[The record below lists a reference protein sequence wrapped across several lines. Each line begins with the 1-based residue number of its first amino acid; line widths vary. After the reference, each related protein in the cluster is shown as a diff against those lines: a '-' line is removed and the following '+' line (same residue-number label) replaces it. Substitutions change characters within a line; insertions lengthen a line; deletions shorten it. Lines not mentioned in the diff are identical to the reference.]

1 MYCSILH
8 RITTNNSASTTE
20 IESNQKT
27 NCIAFGDSSGYLEII
42 DINKLENKS
51 ESLSQLKEDSFVQQR
66 RTTFQ
71 VLAFHKMP
79 INKLMWNP
87 IYEKIVTVDG
97 NNSLVVWNKNENDLY
112 NSQMVNNRGVSK
124 IVDVRWSKSGRQI
137 SFLYEDGHIYSGTVD
152 GKNTWFNNFEEETNF
167 IEYSPNDDKI
177 LISKKKEKIFVL
189 ASSGKQIGEITLFES
204 IKNFEI
210 ANIVWWGKNNEEKV
224 EGEGLRKKHLMI
236 AFKNGIIILVDDETD
251 ENPVVIKTELKK
263 ITKTQWE
270 VDGLC
275 LAVLGELVD
284 NDEIKEEDEDD
295 KDSKNNEKENN
306 KKEEEKE
313 QEENKEQEINTKI
326 EKDEKSKKSKSVS
339 QRSSMTDNNKSKSGM
354 IEINNNNNIEK
365 SGMIENNSNERSG
378 MIENKSSEKSRL
390 IENNNIE
397 KSGMIENNN
406 NLEKTGVN
414 DSKKEKSKTIEN
426 NSINYLN
433 NTNMNINSKNRSII
447 LFYNVQ
453 GELLKRFV
461 CPCQVNSFSW
471 GHSST
476 IALAADKYIYIALAK
491 FKHKWTYLNDTIVF
505 AYLISDQKYNIIF
518 LNTSNDT
525 KQCKLVYNLINVISS
540 EFYCAIIQE
549 AKDKREYSFMITNNF
564 CNVLDTK
571 FVPIKPI
578 FYDMNNQF
586 IVISDN
592 DYVYVLQYR
601 GYFKPQKK
609 GNKKDKS
616 DKNVDLTNIKNTK
629 YNIPMGKLDPKNMN
643 EFVFFVESELNPD
656 IEYNYKSFVKN
667 KKTKSPII
675 NLSLSGI
682 YLFIAKSNG
691 IINKYNLYTM
701 FLERK
706 FKIDETIKTF
716 GLSPSNKYLW
726 CINTNDYL
734 SIYNIENEKPEKLNY
749 YQKEVWD
756 IKWSEKNEEDER
768 EDSLDFVILQKNRL
782 YFINNLQVEGE
793 MIKCTDYLGKYSN
806 NEITTVKIEKLNN
819 DRNNDFFDGKSY
831 LKKYQ
836 NKVLKEFNELLENSQ
851 NTDLKPA
858 LEYASKNPCNNF
870 YSKITKKALE
880 KLDFDSAQTAMLQT
894 GDFEGLQFLKKVKN
908 IEDDELKKA
917 EILEFNNNY
926 DEASNKYNK
935 MGRSDLNLAMNI
947 KLGKWDKVTDMM
959 SKNDE
964 KDENLKIAYNNYA
977 DELYEKKD
985 YDKAEDYYKKSGNVH
1000 GLINTYFAKEE
1011 YTKAAEMID
1020 VIPKE
1025 DEFLEEMGDKFRG
1038 MGMCKEAVMAY
1049 TKRGNLKKAME
1060 TYIENNKWSEAVELS
1075 RENDFYNMEQLT
1087 NKFGAEFIK
1096 NGRKLDLVELFNKAN
1111 MKLKVNKYLI
1121 EIACDMWKLRAK
1133 PLIIKKIYVLAA
1145 LELENYKNRIS
1156 DSQID
1161 NDEHQ
1166 DNIDEIKSKEKED
1179 EKNNDENPNKKKTN
1193 NNYSTKEID
1202 KILFNSWRGAEAFH
1216 YYMLCQFQLYNRKF
1230 KEACK
1235 TSIRLTL
1242 YEKELGSE
1250 EVYRLI
1256 ALCSY
1261 LNKSF
1266 AICSNALCTL
1276 EKLNAVN
1283 KFRQDKYEKLAKS
1296 IFVQY
1301 EPKNVDEKFFKCP
1314 NNECKQAVSEYD
1326 IYCKNCGMNFS
1337 GCVLTGASILDHHY
1351 FKCKQCHHRTKKSE
1365 VKKSTIGNCPLCH
1378 CTLNRK

>member
-42 DINKLENKS
+42 DINKMENKS
-51 ESLSQLKEDSFVQQR
+51 GSIPQSKEDSFVQQR

-71 VLAFHKMP
+71 VLAFHKTP

-87 IYEKIVTVDG
+87 TYEKIVTVDDS
-97 NNSLVVWNKNENDLY
+97 NSLVVWNKNDNDLY

-152 GKNTWFNNFEEETNF
+152 GKNTWFNNFEEETSF

-210 ANIVWWGKNNEEKV
+210 ANISWWGKNTENI
-224 EGEGLRKKHLMI
+224 EGDCLRRKHLMI

-275 LAVLGELVD
+275 LAVLGENVD

-295 KDSKNNEKENN
+295 KDSKVND
-306 KKEEEKE
+306 KEEKKDEEK
-313 QEENKEQEINTKI
+313 EINTK
-326 EKDEKSKKSKSVS
+326 EEKSKKSKTISK
-339 QRSSMTDNNKSKSGM
+339 RSSMNENNNINNISKSGM
-354 IEINNNNNIEK
+354 
-365 SGMIENNSNERSG
+365 
-378 MIENKSSEKSRL
+378 

-397 KSGMIENNN
+397 KSGMIENN
-406 NLEKTGVN
+406 
-414 DSKKEKSKTIEN
+414 SIEKSGMIENNSNNIEKKDITIEN
-426 NSINYLN
+426 NKKEKTGMLENNNINNNLN
-433 NTNMNINSKNRSII
+433 ITNLNINSKNKSLI

-471 GHSST
+471 GNSST
-476 IALAADKYIYIALAK
+476 LALAADKYIYIAFAK

-518 LNTSNDT
+518 LNTLNDT

-549 AKDKREYSFMITNNF
+549 AKEKKEYSFMITNNF

-571 FVPIKPI
+571 LVPIKPI
-578 FYDMNNQF
+578 LYDMNNQF
-586 IVISDN
+586 IVISDT

-601 GYFKPQKK
+601 GYYKPPKK
-609 GNKKDKS
+609 GNKKDKD
-616 DKNVDLTNIKNTK
+616 DKNTDIINVTNIK
-629 YNIPMGKLDPKNMN
+629 YNVPMGKLDAKYMN
-643 EFVFFVESELNPD
+643 EFCFFIESELNPD
-656 IEYNYKSFVKN
+656 IEYDYKSFVKT
-667 KKTKSPII
+667 KKTKNPII
-675 NLSLSGI
+675 YISLSNI
-682 YLFIAKSNG
+682 YLYIAKSNG
-691 IINKYNLYTM
+691 IINRYNLYTM
-701 FLERK
+701 LLERK
-706 FKIDETIKTF
+706 FKLDETIKSF
-716 GLSPSNKYLW
+716 GLSPFDKYLW
-726 CINTNDYL
+726 CINNNDYL
-734 SIYNIENEKPEKLNY
+734 SVYNIENEKPEKLNY

-756 IKWSEKNEEDER
+756 IKWAEKNDENDR
-768 EDSLDFVILQKNRL
+768 EDTLDFVILQKNRL

-793 MIKCTDYLGKYSN
+793 MMKCTDYLAKYIN
-806 NEITTVKIEKLNN
+806 NEVTTVKIEKLNN
-819 DRNNDFFDGKSY
+819 DRNNDFFEGKNY
-831 LKKYQ
+831 LKVYQ

-851 NTDLKPA
+851 ITDLKPA
-858 LEYASKNPCNNF
+858 LEYASKKPCNTF

-894 GDFEGLQFLKKVKN
+894 GDFEGLQFLKKIKN

-926 DEASNKYNK
+926 DEASNKYNN

-977 DELYEKKD
+977 DELYEKKE
-985 YDKAEDYYKKSGNVH
+985 YDKAEDYYKKSGNIH
-1000 GLINTYFAKEE
+1000 GLINTYFAKED
-1011 YTKAAEMID
+1011 YNKAAELIEQL
-1020 VIPKE
+1020 PKD
-1025 DEFLEEMGDKFRG
+1025 DEFLEEIGDKFKG
-1038 MGMCKEAVMAY
+1038 LGMCKEAVMAY
-1049 TKRGNLKKAME
+1049 SKKGNLKKAME
-1060 TYIENNKWSEAVELS
+1060 TYIENNKWSEAIELS

-1087 NKFGAEFIK
+1087 NKFGSEFIK

-1161 NDEHQ
+1161 NDEHI
-1166 DNIDEIKSKEKED
+1166 DNIEESKSREKEINSD
-1179 EKNNDENPNKKKTN
+1179 INLDKKKINT
-1193 NNYSTKEID
+1193 NYSSKEID

-1216 YYMLCQFQLYNRKF
+1216 YYMLCQNQLYNKKF

-1250 EVYRLI
+1250 IVYRLI

-1266 AICSNALCTL
+1266 AICSEALCTL
-1276 EKLNAVN
+1276 EKLNSIN
-1283 KFRQDKYEKLAKS
+1283 KFRQDKYETLAQS
-1296 IFVQY
+1296 IFVQF

-1337 GCVLTGASILDHHY
+1337 GCVLTGASIFDHHY

-1378 CTLNRK
+1378 CSLNRK

>member
-42 DINKLENKS
+42 DINKMENKS
-51 ESLSQLKEDSFVQQR
+51 GSIPQSKEDSFVQQR

-87 IYEKIVTVDG
+87 TYEKIVTVDDS
-97 NNSLVVWNKNENDLY
+97 NSLVVWNKNDNDLY

-152 GKNTWFNNFEEETNF
+152 GKNTWFNNFEEETSF

-210 ANIVWWGKNNEEKV
+210 ANISWWGKNTENI
-224 EGEGLRKKHLMI
+224 EGDCLRRKHLMI

-275 LAVLGELVD
+275 LAVLGENVD

-295 KDSKNNEKENN
+295 KDSKVND
-306 KKEEEKE
+306 KEEKKDEEK
-313 QEENKEQEINTKI
+313 EINTK
-326 EKDEKSKKSKSVS
+326 EEKSKKSKTISK
-339 QRSSMTDNNKSKSGM
+339 RSSMNENNNINNISKSGM
-354 IEINNNNNIEK
+354 
-365 SGMIENNSNERSG
+365 
-378 MIENKSSEKSRL
+378 

-397 KSGMIENNN
+397 KSGMIENN
-406 NLEKTGVN
+406 
-414 DSKKEKSKTIEN
+414 SIEKSGMIENNSNNIEKKDITIEN
-426 NSINYLN
+426 NKKEKTGMLENNNINNNLN
-433 NTNMNINSKNRSII
+433 ITNLNINSKNKSLI

-471 GHSST
+471 GNSST
-476 IALAADKYIYIALAK
+476 LALAADKYIYIAFAK

-518 LNTSNDT
+518 LNTLNDT

-549 AKDKREYSFMITNNF
+549 AKEKKEYSFMITNNF

-571 FVPIKPI
+571 LVPIKPI
-578 FYDMNNQF
+578 LYDMNNQF
-586 IVISDN
+586 IVISDT

-601 GYFKPQKK
+601 GYYKPPKK
-609 GNKKDKS
+609 GNKKDKD
-616 DKNVDLTNIKNTK
+616 DKNTDIINVTNIK
-629 YNIPMGKLDPKNMN
+629 YNVPMGKLDAKYMN
-643 EFVFFVESELNPD
+643 EFCFFIESELNPD
-656 IEYNYKSFVKN
+656 IEYDYKSFVKT
-667 KKTKSPII
+667 KKTKNPII
-675 NLSLSGI
+675 YISLSNI
-682 YLFIAKSNG
+682 YLYIAKSNG
-691 IINKYNLYTM
+691 IINRYNLYTM
-701 FLERK
+701 LLERK
-706 FKIDETIKTF
+706 FKLDETIKSF
-716 GLSPSNKYLW
+716 GLSPFDKYLW
-726 CINTNDYL
+726 CINNNDYL
-734 SIYNIENEKPEKLNY
+734 SVYNIENEKPEKLNY

-756 IKWSEKNEEDER
+756 IKWAEKNDENDR
-768 EDSLDFVILQKNRL
+768 EDTLDFVILQKNRL

-793 MIKCTDYLGKYSN
+793 MMKCTDYLAKYIN
-806 NEITTVKIEKLNN
+806 NEVTTVKIEKLNN
-819 DRNNDFFDGKSY
+819 DRNNDFFEGKNY
-831 LKKYQ
+831 LKVYQ

-851 NTDLKPA
+851 ITDLKPA
-858 LEYASKNPCNNF
+858 LEYASKKPCNTF

-894 GDFEGLQFLKKVKN
+894 GDFEGLQFLKKIKN

-926 DEASNKYNK
+926 DEASNKYNN

-977 DELYEKKD
+977 DELYEKKE
-985 YDKAEDYYKKSGNVH
+985 YDKAEDYYKKSGNIH
-1000 GLINTYFAKEE
+1000 GLINTYFAKED
-1011 YTKAAEMID
+1011 YNKAAELIEQL
-1020 VIPKE
+1020 PKD
-1025 DEFLEEMGDKFRG
+1025 DEFLEEIGDKFKG
-1038 MGMCKEAVMAY
+1038 LGMCKEAVMAY
-1049 TKRGNLKKAME
+1049 SKKGNLKKAME
-1060 TYIENNKWSEAVELS
+1060 TYIENNKWSEAIELS

-1087 NKFGAEFIK
+1087 NKFGSEFIK

-1161 NDEHQ
+1161 NDEHI
-1166 DNIDEIKSKEKED
+1166 DNIEESKSREKEINSD
-1179 EKNNDENPNKKKTN
+1179 INLDKKKIN
-1193 NNYSTKEID
+1193 NNYSSKEID

-1216 YYMLCQFQLYNRKF
+1216 YYMLCQNQLYNKKF

-1250 EVYRLI
+1250 IVYRLI

-1266 AICSNALCTL
+1266 AICSEALCTL
-1276 EKLNAVN
+1276 EKLNSIN
-1283 KFRQDKYEKLAKS
+1283 KFRQDKYETLAKS
-1296 IFVQY
+1296 IFVQF

-1314 NNECKQAVSEYD
+1314 NNECKKAVSEYD
-1326 IYCKNCGMNFS
+1326 IYCRNCGMNFS
-1337 GCVLTGASILDHHY
+1337 GCVLTGASIFDHHY

-1378 CTLNRK
+1378 CSLNRK

>member
-42 DINKLENKS
+42 DINKMENKS
-51 ESLSQLKEDSFVQQR
+51 GSIPQSKEDSFVQQR

-87 IYEKIVTVDG
+87 TYEKIVTVDDS
-97 NNSLVVWNKNENDLY
+97 NSLVVWNKNDNDLY

-152 GKNTWFNNFEEETNF
+152 GKNTWFNNFEEETSF

-210 ANIVWWGKNNEEKV
+210 ANISWWGKNTENI
-224 EGEGLRKKHLMI
+224 EGDCLRRKHLMI

-275 LAVLGELVD
+275 LAVLGENVD

-295 KDSKNNEKENN
+295 KDSKVND
-306 KKEEEKE
+306 KEEKKDEEK
-313 QEENKEQEINTKI
+313 EINTK
-326 EKDEKSKKSKSVS
+326 EEKSKKSKTISK
-339 QRSSMTDNNKSKSGM
+339 RSSMNENNNINNISKSGM
-354 IEINNNNNIEK
+354 
-365 SGMIENNSNERSG
+365 
-378 MIENKSSEKSRL
+378 

-397 KSGMIENNN
+397 KSGMIENN
-406 NLEKTGVN
+406 
-414 DSKKEKSKTIEN
+414 SIEKSGMIEN
-426 NSINYLN
+426 NSNNIEKKDIAIENNKKEKTGMLENNNINNNLN
-433 NTNMNINSKNRSII
+433 ITNLNINSKNKSLI

-471 GHSST
+471 GNSST
-476 IALAADKYIYIALAK
+476 LALAADKYIYIAFAK

-518 LNTSNDT
+518 LNTLNDT

-549 AKDKREYSFMITNNF
+549 AKEKKEYSFMITNNF

-571 FVPIKPI
+571 LVPIKPI
-578 FYDMNNQF
+578 LYDMNNQF
-586 IVISDN
+586 IVISDT

-601 GYFKPQKK
+601 GYYKPPKK
-609 GNKKDKS
+609 GNKKDKD
-616 DKNVDLTNIKNTK
+616 DKNTDIINLTNIK
-629 YNIPMGKLDPKNMN
+629 YNVPMGKLDAKYMN
-643 EFVFFVESELNPD
+643 EFCFFIESELNPD
-656 IEYNYKSFVKN
+656 IEYDYKSFVKT
-667 KKTKSPII
+667 KKTKNPII
-675 NLSLSGI
+675 YISLSNI
-682 YLFIAKSNG
+682 YLYIAKSNG
-691 IINKYNLYTM
+691 IINRYNLYTM
-701 FLERK
+701 LLERK
-706 FKIDETIKTF
+706 FKLDETIKSF
-716 GLSPSNKYLW
+716 GLSPFDKYLW
-726 CINTNDYL
+726 CINNNDYL
-734 SIYNIENEKPEKLNY
+734 SVYNIENEKPEKLNY

-756 IKWSEKNEEDER
+756 IKWAEKNDENDR
-768 EDSLDFVILQKNRL
+768 EDTLDFVILQKNRL

-793 MIKCTDYLGKYSN
+793 MIKCTDYLAKYIN
-806 NEITTVKIEKLNN
+806 NEVTTVKIEKLNN
-819 DRNNDFFDGKSY
+819 DRNNDFFEGKNY
-831 LKKYQ
+831 LKVYQ

-851 NTDLKPA
+851 ITDLKPA
-858 LEYASKNPCNNF
+858 LEYASKKPCNTF

-894 GDFEGLQFLKKVKN
+894 GDFEGLQFLKKIKN

-977 DELYEKKD
+977 DELYEKKE
-985 YDKAEDYYKKSGNVH
+985 YDKAEDYYKKSGNIH
-1000 GLINTYFAKEE
+1000 GLINTYFAKED
-1011 YTKAAEMID
+1011 YNKAAELIEQL
-1020 VIPKE
+1020 PKD
-1025 DEFLEEMGDKFRG
+1025 DEFLEEIGDKFKG
-1038 MGMCKEAVMAY
+1038 LGMCKEAVMAY
-1049 TKRGNLKKAME
+1049 SKKGNLKKAME
-1060 TYIENNKWSEAVELS
+1060 TYIENNKWSEAIELS

-1087 NKFGAEFIK
+1087 NKFGSEFIK

-1161 NDEHQ
+1161 NDEHI
-1166 DNIDEIKSKEKED
+1166 DNIEESKSREKEINSD
-1179 EKNNDENPNKKKTN
+1179 INLDKKIINK
-1193 NNYSTKEID
+1193 NYSSKEID

-1216 YYMLCQFQLYNRKF
+1216 YYMLCQNQLYNKKF

-1250 EVYRLI
+1250 IVYRLI

-1266 AICSNALCTL
+1266 AICSEALCTL
-1276 EKLNAVN
+1276 EKLNSIN
-1283 KFRQDKYEKLAKS
+1283 KFRQDKYETLAKS
-1296 IFVQY
+1296 IFVRF

-1337 GCVLTGASILDHHY
+1337 GCVLTGASIFDHHY

-1378 CTLNRK
+1378 CSLNRK

>member
-42 DINKLENKS
+42 DINKMENKS
-51 ESLSQLKEDSFVQQR
+51 GSIPQSKEDSFVQQR

-87 IYEKIVTVDG
+87 TYEKIVTVDDS
-97 NNSLVVWNKNENDLY
+97 NSLVVWNKNDNDLY

-152 GKNTWFNNFEEETNF
+152 GKNTWFNNFEEETSF

-210 ANIVWWGKNNEEKV
+210 ANISWWGKNTENI
-224 EGEGLRKKHLMI
+224 EGDCLRRKHLMI

-275 LAVLGELVD
+275 LAVLGENVD

-295 KDSKNNEKENN
+295 KDSKVND
-306 KKEEEKE
+306 KEEKKDEEK
-313 QEENKEQEINTKI
+313 EINTK
-326 EKDEKSKKSKSVS
+326 EEKSKKSKTISK
-339 QRSSMTDNNKSKSGM
+339 RSSMNENNNINNISKSGM
-354 IEINNNNNIEK
+354 
-365 SGMIENNSNERSG
+365 
-378 MIENKSSEKSRL
+378 

-397 KSGMIENNN
+397 KSGMIENN
-406 NLEKTGVN
+406 
-414 DSKKEKSKTIEN
+414 SIEKSGMIENNSNNIEKKDITIEN
-426 NSINYLN
+426 NKKEKTGMLENNNINNNLN
-433 NTNMNINSKNRSII
+433 ITNLNINSKNKSLI

-471 GHSST
+471 GNSST
-476 IALAADKYIYIALAK
+476 LALAADKYIYIAFAK
-491 FKHKWTYLNDTIVF
+491 FKYKWTYLNDTIVF

-518 LNTSNDT
+518 LNTLNDT

-549 AKDKREYSFMITNNF
+549 AKEKKEYSFMITNNF

-571 FVPIKPI
+571 LVPIKPI
-578 FYDMNNQF
+578 LYDMNNQF
-586 IVISDN
+586 IVISDT

-601 GYFKPQKK
+601 GYYKPPKK
-609 GNKKDKS
+609 GNKKDKD
-616 DKNVDLTNIKNTK
+616 DKNTDIINVTNIK
-629 YNIPMGKLDPKNMN
+629 YNVPMGKLDAKYMN
-643 EFVFFVESELNPD
+643 EFCFFIESELNPD
-656 IEYNYKSFVKN
+656 IEYDYKSFVKT
-667 KKTKSPII
+667 KKTKNPII
-675 NLSLSGI
+675 YISLSNI
-682 YLFIAKSNG
+682 YLYIAKSNG
-691 IINKYNLYTM
+691 IINRYNLYTM
-701 FLERK
+701 LLERK
-706 FKIDETIKTF
+706 FKLDETIKSF
-716 GLSPSNKYLW
+716 GLSPFDKYLW
-726 CINTNDYL
+726 CINNNDYL
-734 SIYNIENEKPEKLNY
+734 SVYNIENEKPEKLNY

-756 IKWSEKNEEDER
+756 IKWAEKNDENDR
-768 EDSLDFVILQKNRL
+768 EDTLDFVILQKNRL

-793 MIKCTDYLGKYSN
+793 MIKCTDYLAKYIN
-806 NEITTVKIEKLNN
+806 NEVTTVKIEKLNN
-819 DRNNDFFDGKSY
+819 DRNNDFFEGKNY
-831 LKKYQ
+831 LKVYQ

-851 NTDLKPA
+851 ITDLKPA
-858 LEYASKNPCNNF
+858 LEYASKKPCNTF

-894 GDFEGLQFLKKVKN
+894 GDFEGLQFLKKIKN

-926 DEASNKYNK
+926 DEASNKYNN

-977 DELYEKKD
+977 DELYEKKE
-985 YDKAEDYYKKSGNVH
+985 YDKAEDYYKKSGNIH
-1000 GLINTYFAKEE
+1000 GLINTYFAKED
-1011 YTKAAEMID
+1011 YNKAAELIEQL
-1020 VIPKE
+1020 PKD
-1025 DEFLEEMGDKFRG
+1025 DEFLEEIGDKFKG
-1038 MGMCKEAVMAY
+1038 LGMCKEAVMAY
-1049 TKRGNLKKAME
+1049 SKKGNLKKAME
-1060 TYIENNKWSEAVELS
+1060 TYIENNKWSEAIELS

-1087 NKFGAEFIK
+1087 NKFGSEFIK

-1161 NDEHQ
+1161 NDEHI
-1166 DNIDEIKSKEKED
+1166 DNIEESKSREKEINSD
-1179 EKNNDENPNKKKTN
+1179 INLDKKIINK
-1193 NNYSTKEID
+1193 NYSSKEID

-1216 YYMLCQFQLYNRKF
+1216 YYMLCQNQLYNKKF

-1250 EVYRLI
+1250 IVYRLI

-1266 AICSNALCTL
+1266 AICSEALCTL
-1276 EKLNAVN
+1276 EKLNSIN
-1283 KFRQDKYEKLAKS
+1283 KFRQDKYETLAQS
-1296 IFVQY
+1296 IFVQF

-1326 IYCKNCGMNFS
+1326 IYCRNCGMNFS
-1337 GCVLTGASILDHHY
+1337 GCVLTGASIFDHHY

-1378 CTLNRK
+1378 CSLNRK

>member
-42 DINKLENKS
+42 DINKMENKS
-51 ESLSQLKEDSFVQQR
+51 GSIPQSKEDSFVQQR

-87 IYEKIVTVDG
+87 TYEKIVTVDDS
-97 NNSLVVWNKNENDLY
+97 NSLVVWNKNDNDLY

-152 GKNTWFNNFEEETNF
+152 GKNTWFNNFEEETSF

-210 ANIVWWGKNNEEKV
+210 ANISWWGKNTENI
-224 EGEGLRKKHLMI
+224 EGDCLRRKHLMI

-275 LAVLGELVD
+275 LAVLGENVD

-295 KDSKNNEKENN
+295 KDSKVND
-306 KKEEEKE
+306 KEEKKDEEK
-313 QEENKEQEINTKI
+313 EINTK
-326 EKDEKSKKSKSVS
+326 EEKSKKSKTISK
-339 QRSSMTDNNKSKSGM
+339 RSSMNENNNINNISKSGM
-354 IEINNNNNIEK
+354 
-365 SGMIENNSNERSG
+365 
-378 MIENKSSEKSRL
+378 

-397 KSGMIENNN
+397 KSGMIENN
-406 NLEKTGVN
+406 
-414 DSKKEKSKTIEN
+414 SIEKSGMIENNSNNIEKKDITIEN
-426 NSINYLN
+426 NKKEKTGMLENNNINNNLN
-433 NTNMNINSKNRSII
+433 ITNLNINSKNKSLI

-471 GHSST
+471 GNSST
-476 IALAADKYIYIALAK
+476 LALAADKYIYIAFAK

-518 LNTSNDT
+518 LNTLNDT

-549 AKDKREYSFMITNNF
+549 AKEKKEYSFMITNNF

-571 FVPIKPI
+571 LVPIKPI
-578 FYDMNNQF
+578 LYDMNNQF
-586 IVISDN
+586 IVISDT

-601 GYFKPQKK
+601 GYYKPPKK
-609 GNKKDKS
+609 GNKKDKD
-616 DKNVDLTNIKNTK
+616 DKNTDIINVTNIK
-629 YNIPMGKLDPKNMN
+629 YNVPMGKLDAKYMN
-643 EFVFFVESELNPD
+643 EFCFFIESELNPD
-656 IEYNYKSFVKN
+656 IEYDYKSFVKT
-667 KKTKSPII
+667 KKTKNPII
-675 NLSLSGI
+675 YISLSNI
-682 YLFIAKSNG
+682 YLYIAKSNG
-691 IINKYNLYTM
+691 IINRYNLYTM
-701 FLERK
+701 LLERK
-706 FKIDETIKTF
+706 FKLDETIKSF
-716 GLSPSNKYLW
+716 GLSPFDKYLW
-726 CINTNDYL
+726 CINNNDYL
-734 SIYNIENEKPEKLNY
+734 SVYNIENEKPEKLNY

-756 IKWSEKNEEDER
+756 IKWA
-768 EDSLDFVILQKNRL
+768 
-782 YFINNLQVEGE
+782 
-793 MIKCTDYLGKYSN
+793 
-806 NEITTVKIEKLNN
+806 VKIEKLNN
-819 DRNNDFFDGKSY
+819 DRNNDFFEGKNY
-831 LKKYQ
+831 LKVYQ

-851 NTDLKPA
+851 ITDLKPA
-858 LEYASKNPCNNF
+858 LEYASKKPCNTF

-894 GDFEGLQFLKKVKN
+894 GDFEGLQFLKKIKN

-926 DEASNKYNK
+926 DEASNKYNN

-977 DELYEKKD
+977 DELYEKKE
-985 YDKAEDYYKKSGNVH
+985 YDKAEDYYKKSGNIH
-1000 GLINTYFAKEE
+1000 GLINTYFAKED
-1011 YTKAAEMID
+1011 YNKAAELIEQL
-1020 VIPKE
+1020 PKD
-1025 DEFLEEMGDKFRG
+1025 DEFLEEIGDKFKG
-1038 MGMCKEAVMAY
+1038 LGMCKEAVMAY
-1049 TKRGNLKKAME
+1049 SKKGNLKKAME
-1060 TYIENNKWSEAVELS
+1060 TYIENNKWSEAIELS

-1087 NKFGAEFIK
+1087 NKFGSEFIK

-1161 NDEHQ
+1161 NDEHI
-1166 DNIDEIKSKEKED
+1166 DNIEESKSREKEINSD
-1179 EKNNDENPNKKKTN
+1179 INLDKKIINK
-1193 NNYSTKEID
+1193 NYSSKEID

-1216 YYMLCQFQLYNRKF
+1216 YYMLCQNQLYNKKF

-1250 EVYRLI
+1250 IVYRLI

-1266 AICSNALCTL
+1266 AICSEALCTL
-1276 EKLNAVN
+1276 EKLNSIN
-1283 KFRQDKYEKLAKS
+1283 KFRQDKYETLAKS
-1296 IFVQY
+1296 IFVQF

-1337 GCVLTGASILDHHY
+1337 GCVLTGASIFDHHY

-1378 CTLNRK
+1378 CSLNRK

>member
-42 DINKLENKS
+42 DLNKMENKS
-51 ESLSQLKEDSFVQQR
+51 GSLPQSKEDSFVQQR

-71 VLAFHKMP
+71 VLAFHKTP

-87 IYEKIVTVDG
+87 TYEKIVTVDDSS
-97 NNSLVVWNKNENDLY
+97 SLVVWNKNENDLY

-152 GKNTWFNNFEEETNF
+152 GKNTWFNNFEEETSF

-210 ANIVWWGKNNEEKV
+210 ANIAWWGKNNENNV
-224 EGEGLRKKHLMI
+224 EGEGVRKKHLMI

-251 ENPVVIKTELKK
+251 ENPVVIKTELKR

-295 KDSKNNEKENN
+295 KDSKINDKENN
-306 KKEEEKE
+306 KEEEKKEDNKEEEKE
-313 QEENKEQEINTKI
+313 INTKE
-326 EKDEKSKKSKSVS
+326 EKSEKSKTISK
-339 QRSSMTDNNKSKSGM
+339 RSSMNDNNISKNGM
-354 IEINNNNNIEK
+354 
-365 SGMIENNSNERSG
+365 
-378 MIENKSSEKSRL
+378 

-406 NLEKTGVN
+406 IEKSGMIENNNTEKKDVIENNQKEKTGM
-414 DSKKEKSKTIEN
+414 IEN
-426 NSINYLN
+426 NSIINLN
-433 NTNMNINSKNRSII
+433 NTVMNINSKNKSII

-471 GHSST
+471 GNSST
-476 IALAADKYIYIALAK
+476 LALAADKYIYIALAK
-491 FKHKWTYLNDTIVF
+491 FKPKWTFLNDTIVF

-525 KQCKLVYNLINVISS
+525 KQVKLVYNLINVISS
-540 EFYCAIIQE
+540 DFYCAIIQE
-549 AKDKREYSFMITNNF
+549 AKEKKEYSFMITNNF

-571 FVPIKPI
+571 LVPIKPI
-578 FYDMNNQF
+578 LYDMNGQF
-586 IVISDN
+586 IVISDS

-601 GYFKPQKK
+601 GYYKPPKK
-609 GNKKDKS
+609 GNKKDKD
-616 DKNVDLTNIKNTK
+616 DKNADVINFKNTK
-629 YNIPMGKLDPKNMN
+629 YNVPMSKLDPKYMN
-643 EFVFFVESELNPD
+643 EFCFFIESELNPD
-656 IEYNYKSFVKN
+656 IEYDYKTFAKT
-667 KKTKSPII
+667 KKTKNPII
-675 NLSLSGI
+675 NISLSSI
-682 YLFIAKSNG
+682 YLYVAKSNG

-701 FLERK
+701 LLERK
-706 FKIDETIKTF
+706 FKIDETIKSF
-716 GLSPSNKYLW
+716 GLSPFDKYLW
-726 CINTNDYL
+726 CINNNDYL

-756 IKWSEKNEEDER
+756 IKWSEKNDEGDR
-768 EDSLDFVILQKNRL
+768 EDTLDFVILQKNRL

-793 MIKCTDYLGKYSN
+793 MIKCTDYLAKYIN
-806 NEITTVKIEKLNN
+806 NEVTTVKIEKLNN
-819 DRNNDFFDGKSY
+819 DRNNDFFEGKNY
-831 LKKYQ
+831 LKIYQ
-836 NKVLKEFNELLENSQ
+836 NKVLKEFNEILENSQ
-851 NTDLKPA
+851 ITDLKPA
-858 LEYASKNPCNNF
+858 LEYASKKPCNTF

-894 GDFEGLQFLKKVKN
+894 GDFEGLEFLKKVKN

-959 SKNDE
+959 SKNDV

-977 DELYEKKD
+977 DELYEKKE
-985 YDKAEDYYKKSGNVH
+985 YDKAEEYYTKSGNVH
-1000 GLINTYFAKEE
+1000 GLVNTYFAKEE
-1011 YTKAAEMID
+1011 YNKAAEMID

-1038 MGMCKEAVMAY
+1038 LGMCKEAVMAY
-1049 TKRGNLKKAME
+1049 SKKGNLKKAME

-1087 NKFGAEFIK
+1087 NKFGSEFIK

-1145 LELENYKNRIS
+1145 LELENYKNSIS

-1161 NDEHQ
+1161 NEEHQ
-1166 DNIDEIKSKEKED
+1166 DNIDESKLKEK
-1179 EKNNDENPNKKKTN
+1179 EKNNDKNPDKKKTN
-1193 NNYSTKEID
+1193 NNYSSKEID

-1216 YYMLCQFQLYNRKF
+1216 YYMLCQSQLYNKKF

-1250 EVYRLI
+1250 IVYRLI

-1276 EKLNAVN
+1276 EKLTSVN
-1283 KFRQDKYEKLAKS
+1283 KYRQDKYEKLAKS

-1326 IYCKNCGMNFS
+1326 IYCKNCGMNFN
-1337 GCVLTGASILDHHY
+1337 GCVLTGASIFDHHY

-1378 CTLNRK
+1378 FSLNRK

>member
-20 IESNQKT
+20 IESNQRT

-42 DINKLENKS
+42 DLNKMENKNDS
-51 ESLSQLKEDSFVQQR
+51 VPQSKEDSFVHQR

-79 INKLMWNP
+79 INRLMWNP
-87 IYEKIVTVDG
+87 TYEKIVTVDES
-97 NNSLVVWNKNENDLY
+97 NSLVVWNKNDNDLF

-124 IVDVRWSKSGRQI
+124 IVDVRWSKSGRDI
-137 SFLYEDGHIYSGTVD
+137 SFLYEDGHVYSGTVE
-152 GKNTWFNNFEEETNF
+152 GKNTWFNNFEEETSF

-210 ANIVWWGKNNEEKV
+210 ANIVWWGKNNEDLI

-284 NDEIKEEDEDD
+284 DEAIKEEDEDD
-295 KDSKNNEKENN
+295 KESKLNEKIGE
-306 KKEEEKE
+306 KEEKE
-313 QEENKEQEINTKI
+313 EKKEDDKEERKENDKEDEKEINTKI
-326 EKDEKSKKSKSVS
+326 EKEENNNINKTKSK
-339 QRSSMTDNNKSKSGM
+339 RSSLTDNNIEKNGM
-354 IEINNNNNIEK
+354 IENNNIEK
-365 SGMIENNSNERSG
+365 SGM
-378 MIENKSSEKSRL
+378 

-406 NLEKTGVN
+406 NI
-414 DSKKEKSKTIEN
+414 EKSGMIEN
-426 NSINYLN
+426 NNIEKTEMINNKMYVTNMSNLN
-433 NTNMNINSKNRSII
+433 NTTLNMTNKNKTKSIL

-461 CPCQVNSFSW
+461 CPCHVNSFSW
-471 GHSST
+471 GYSST
-476 IALAADKYIYIALAK
+476 IALAADKYIYIALTK

-518 LNTSNDT
+518 LNTLNDT

-540 EFYCAIIQE
+540 DNYCVIIQE
-549 AKDKREYSFMITNNF
+549 SKEKREYSFMITNNF
-564 CNVLDTK
+564 CNVLETK
-571 FVPIKPI
+571 LVPIKPL

-586 IVISDN
+586 IVICDN
-592 DYVYVLQYR
+592 DYVYVLQYK
-601 GYFKPQKK
+601 GYYKPKK
-609 GNKKDKS
+609 GSKKENNEKE
-616 DKNVDLTNIKNTK
+616 KNIDLINMKNSK
-629 YNIPMGKLDPKNMN
+629 YNIPMSKLDPNGMD
-643 EFVFFVESELNPD
+643 EYCFFIESELNSE
-656 IEYNYKSFVKN
+656 IEYSYKNFVKN
-667 KKTKSPII
+667 KKTKNSII
-675 NLSLSGI
+675 NLILSNI
-682 YLFIAKSNG
+682 YLYIAKANG
-691 IINKYNLYTM
+691 IINKYNLYSKS
-701 FLERK
+701 LERK
-706 FKIDETIKTF
+706 FKIDENIKSF
-716 GLSPSNKYLW
+716 GLSPFDRYMW

-734 SIYNIENEKPEKLNY
+734 SIYNLDKEKPDKLNY

-756 IKWSEKNEEDER
+756 IKWCEKSEEEER
-768 EDSLDFVILQKNRL
+768 EDTLEFVILQKNKL
-782 YFINNLQVEGE
+782 YFINNLEIEGE
-793 MIKCTDYLGKYSN
+793 MIKCTDYLGKYYN
-806 NEITTVKIEKLNN
+806 NEVTVVKIEKLNN
-819 DRNNDFFDGKSY
+819 DRNNDFFEGKNY

-851 NTDLKPA
+851 ITDLKPA
-858 LEYASKNPCNNF
+858 LDYASKKPCNTF

-880 KLDFDSAQTAMLQT
+880 KLDFDTAQTAMLQT

-935 MGRSDLNLAMNI
+935 MGRNDLNLAMNI

-959 SKNDE
+959 SKNDD

-985 YDKAEDYYKKSGNVH
+985 YDKAEDYYKKSGNLH

-1011 YTKAAEMID
+1011 YNKAAEMID

-1038 MGMCKEAVMAY
+1038 VGMCQEAVLAY

-1060 TYIENNKWSEAVELS
+1060 TYIENNKWGEAVELS

-1087 NKFGAEFIK
+1087 NKFGTEFIK

-1121 EIACDMWKLRAK
+1121 EIACDMWKLKAP

-1145 LELENYKNRIS
+1145 LELENYKSRIS
-1156 DSQID
+1156 DSQINNED
-1161 NDEHQ
+1161 HIEMNDEARLK
-1166 DNIDEIKSKEKED
+1166 NR
-1179 EKNNDENPNKKKTN
+1179 EKNEENPDIKKPN
-1193 NNYSTKEID
+1193 NNYSSKEID

-1216 YYMLCQFQLYNRKF
+1216 YYMLCQAQLYNRKF

-1235 TSIRLTL
+1235 TSIRLSL

-1266 AICSNALCTL
+1266 AFCSYALSTL
-1276 EKLNAVN
+1276 EKLNTIN
-1283 KFRQDKYEKLAKS
+1283 KYRKAKYEELAKS
-1296 IFVQY
+1296 IFVKY

-1314 NNECKQAVSEYD
+1314 NNDCKQAVSEYD
-1326 IYCKNCGMNFS
+1326 IYCKNCGMNFN

-1351 FKCKQCHHRTKKSE
+1351 FKCKQCHHRTKKNE
-1365 VKKSTIGNCPLCH
+1365 VKRSTIGNCPLCH
-1378 CTLNRK
+1378 CSLNRNK